1 MPSTFSWLDFSE
13 SDQRRAREILQMFSQ
28 RESRDELGIGVV
40 RDVFSNLLFPGISVI
55 QTRARYFL
63 YVTWLI
69 QVGVRR
75 GRKGKDLLSWLDG
88 EERRLIETLR
98 SGGDTAGLIG
108 VEAGIAV
115 KILPSTI
122 YWSGLSTYGII
133 RWPGTLEQIA
143 SSVGR
148 ASLAEEAL
156 TEVVERTKEAWDPE
170 IPAPPAGFPSLK
182 SLDFQMSSDESAWL
196 RERIVATTEG
206 SLLHWLVLNEA
217 RPSATTVQG
226 ETNWAWTEPAAA
238 GASPFVARAL
248 DHAKHFS
255 LAMNGAALLYNHMLA
270 DRSEAL
276 TLNRRTEDYEAL
288 LHRWQD
294 SIKASEIHRW
304 DTNDFWSLVGA
315 HHAGSLNMTR
325 QFVDRWVS
333 LAGEGSVLKGS
344 NLSAA
349 RQLVEQR
356 ERQQKGARARL
367 TNEKMLRQWTGSSG
381 VERLSYRW
389 FQVIRM
395 LGDLNAEVVTDA

>member
-63 YVTWLI
+63 YVAWLI

-170 IPAPPAGFPSLK
+170 IPAPTRMP
-182 SLDFQMSSDESAWL
+182 
-196 RERIVATTEG
+196 R
-206 SLLHWLVLNEA
+206 
-217 RPSATTVQG
+217 G
-226 ETNWAWTEPAAA
+226 E
-238 GASPFVARAL
+238 
-248 DHAKHFS
+248 
-255 LAMNGAALLYNHMLA
+255 
-270 DRSEAL
+270 
-276 TLNRRTEDYEAL
+276 
-288 LHRWQD
+288 
-294 SIKASEIHRW
+294 
-304 DTNDFWSLVGA
+304 
-315 HHAGSLNMTR
+315 
-325 QFVDRWVS
+325 
-333 LAGEGSVLKGS
+333 
-344 NLSAA
+344 
-349 RQLVEQR
+349 
-356 ERQQKGARARL
+356 
-367 TNEKMLRQWTGSSG
+367 
-381 VERLSYRW
+381 
-389 FQVIRM
+389 
-395 LGDLNAEVVTDA
+395 LGN